1 MSENLRKLIGVAVMA
16 AIVVVGVVAT
26 SGDDSDF
33 ARTRNNAFGLPK
45 GAGLDAQIQQPGDA
59 ENDLVIAMAAA
70 AKCDEGHVLISTGD
84 PVSPWRCGPL
94 LSEMATVGIEDRVS
108 RIELALEANAE
119 ERARIEFGQAI
130 DALAIT
136 LDAYLDQ
143 NMNAGGN
150 WFDYGTALAVGSH
163 IFESGLLYGVQ
174 VEVARLAVR
183 QIGVGFVHRLA
194 DGEETGEIAHRGTR
208 RQNRSNE
215 ATVMNVDTR
224 NGIVAIVG
232 YSAVGPGN

>member
-33 ARTRNNAFGLPK
+33 TRNAAFVKLGDIK
-45 GAGLDAQIQQPGDA
+45 GEVKDDGAASKGGDC
-59 ENDLVIAMAAA
+59 
-70 AKCDEGHVLISTGD
+70 CDETLYRLGQ
-84 PVSPWRCGPL
+84 
-94 LSEMATVGIEDRVS
+94 IEDRLS
-108 RIELALEANAE
+108 RIELALEANAPVERLAEE
-119 ERARIEFGQAI
+119 ERARIEFGQAR
-130 DALAIT
+130 DALAIA

-143 NMNAGGN
+143 TIGEN
-150 WFDYGTALAVGSH
+150 WFTSGLSASTIGSE
-163 IFESGLLYGVQ
+163 IRLSGLLYGVQ

-183 QIGVGFVHRLA
+183 QIGVGFVHELA

-208 RQNRSNE
+208 RQVRSNE
-215 ATVMNVDTR
+215 ATVMNVGTR
-224 NGIVAIVG
+224 NGIVERVR

>member
-33 ARTRNNAFGLPK
+33 DRTRNAAFVKLGDIK
-45 GAGLDAQIQQPGDA
+45 GEVKDDGAASKGGDC
-59 ENDLVIAMAAA
+59 
-70 AKCDEGHVLISTGD
+70 CDETLYRLGQ
-84 PVSPWRCGPL
+84 
-94 LSEMATVGIEDRVS
+94 IEDRLS
-108 RIELALEANAE
+108 RIELALEANAPVERLAEE
-119 ERARIEFGQAI
+119 ERARIEFGQAR

-143 NMNAGGN
+143 NMGEN
-150 WFDYGTALAVGSH
+150 WFNERTALALGSE

-183 QIGVGFVHRLA
+183 QIGVGFVHGLA

-208 RQNRSNE
+208 RQVRSNE
-215 ATVMNVDTR
+215 ATVMNVGTR
-224 NGIVAIVG
+224 NGIVERVR